1 MNRLLLIDGNSLTYR
16 AYYGSAVG
24 PSGILTNSDGI
35 PVNAILTLNRM
46 IQKAIDTYKPSHIF
60 VAFDAGKKT
69 DRHDKLENYKAG
81 RQATPNELIVQFPL
95 VKEML
100 FKMGINTFELSGIEA
115 DDIIGTLA
123 KKYES
128 IIDVLVLSSDRDL
141 YQLVSDKTTVIVPQ
155 SGGKDDLVIKNSE
168 FEMLQGYLPSQVPD
182 MKGLVGDS
190 SDNLK
195 GVEGIGP
202 KGALKLIQEYKSLEN
217 IYENIENI
225 KGSTKDKLIASKDM
239 AFLCKELGTLLY
251 DVEIPFTL
259 EQMEYKFQI
268 NPSLLDFFRKY
279 HLNSLLTKYE
289 KLKKLEKKDDQ
300 LFFDNLIL

>member
-16 AYYGSAVG
+16 AYFGSAMG
-24 PSGILTNSDGI
+24 PSGILTNSDGV

-46 IQKAIDTYKPSHIF
+46 IQRAIDTYKPSHIF

-81 RQATPNELIVQFPL
+81 RASTPNELIIQMPL

-100 FKMGINTFELSGIEA
+100 VKMGINTFELAGIEA

-123 KKYES
+123 KRYES
-128 IIDVLVLSSDRDL
+128 IIDVLVLSSDKDL
-141 YQLVSDKTTVIVPQ
+141 YQLVSEKTTVIVPQ
-155 SGGKDDLVIKNSE
+155 NAGKDDLIIKNDE
-168 FEMLQGYLPSQVPD
+168 FEMMLGYTPSQVPD

-202 KGALKLIQEYKSLEN
+202 KGALKLIQEYGNLEN

-225 KGSTKDKLIASKDM
+225 KGSTKEKLIISREM
-239 AFLCKELGTLLY
+239 AFLCKELATLKF
-251 DVEIPFTL
+251 DVEVPYTL
-259 EQMEYKFQI
+259 DQMQFNFKI
-268 NPSLLDFFRKY
+268 SPLLLDFFRKY
-279 HLNSLLTKYE
+279 HLNSLLNKYE
-289 KLKKLEKKDDQ
+289 KLKKPTKNEEQ
-300 LFFDNLIL
+300 LQFDNLIL